1 MPESPR
7 EDRWKRLPTLE
18 RVPRIWGDPGPLV
31 RLLAD
36 HDGQRTPPVRPIGNL
51 TAKQFLQL
59 LQQSGLVEDTAI
71 SPRLREWD
79 AELAPTGGLAA
90 TTGLEVARRLVA
102 SRLLS
107 VWQAEKLL
115 SGKHKGYYLANYRII
130 DLLGITPW
138 SAVYRAEH
146 QLMRRAAVMEVL
158 SDKLAAREDQ
168 RERFFRRAR
177 SVAELD
183 HPNLVHMF
191 DMGEERG
198 MCYTVMEY
206 VAGYNVRRLVRRLG
220 PLPQDMAV
228 GIVRQAGLGLQAVQ
242 TAGKSL
248 GDLPPQTVL
257 LDPNGVVHLLTLR
270 LDTVLAEPPA
280 ERAPTTPASSE
291 GEQPDVATRSSTAFP
306 TPSPNQSLGFLLAFL
321 LLGPPSESEGKSET
335 PEGKLE
341 GKPEGNLSGS
351 REGKS
356 AVSGEA
362 NELAGGVHDAEESLA
377 QRVARER
384 PAVDEKLLEIL
395 RELISDEGRDEP
407 GPAIRDGVA
416 RLTEWLAETGG

>member
-1 MPESPR
+1 MTRSERHPFG
-7 EDRWKRLPTLE
+7 RL
-18 RVPRIWGDPGPLV
+18 
-31 RLLAD
+31 
-36 HDGQRTPPVRPIGNL
+36 GNL

-102 SRLLS
+102 SRFLS

-138 SAVYRAEH
+138 AAVYRAEH

-183 HPNLVHMF
+183 HPNLVHMY

-228 GIVRQAGLGLQAVQ
+228 GIVRQAGLGLQAVHA
-242 TAGKSL
+242 AGNRS
-248 GDLPPQTVL
+248 
-257 LDPNGVVHLLTLR
+257 
-270 LDTVLAEPPA
+270 
-280 ERAPTTPASSE
+280 
-291 GEQPDVATRSSTAFP
+291 ATCHPR
-306 TPSPNQSLGFLLAFL
+306 PSCS
-321 LLGPPSESEGKSET
+321 
-335 PEGKLE
+335 
-341 GKPEGNLSGS
+341 
-351 REGKS
+351 
-356 AVSGEA
+356 
-362 NELAGGVHDAEESLA
+362 
-377 QRVARER
+377 
-384 PAVDEKLLEIL
+384 
-395 RELISDEGRDEP
+395 
-407 GPAIRDGVA
+407 IRM
-416 RLTEWLAETGG
+416 EWFTS

>member
-36 HDGQRTPPVRPIGNL
+36 HDAQRTPPVRPIGEF

-71 SPRLREWD
+71 SPRLRQWD
-79 AELAPTGGLAA
+79 EELAPTGGLAA
-90 TTGLEVARRLVA
+90 AAGYEVARRLVD
-102 SRLLS
+102 SRFLT

-115 SGKHKGYYLANYRII
+115 SGKHKGFYFANYRII

-138 SAVYRAEH
+138 AAVYRVEH

-158 SDKLAAREDQ
+158 SDKLTARDDL

-183 HPNLVHMF
+183 HPNLVHVY

-220 PLPQDMAV
+220 PLPQDLAA
-228 GIVRQAGLGLQAVQ
+228 GIVRQAGLGLLAVHAAGQ
-242 TAGKSL
+242 TL

-270 LDTVLAEPPA
+270 LDATLAEKPPA
-280 ERAPTTPASSE
+280 TSQAAAVAPNEEPFDPAPTGAHPRATGRVSSLTPRVNE
-291 GEQPDVATRSSTAFP
+291 
-306 TPSPNQSLGFLLAFL
+306 SLGDLFYFL
-321 LLGPPSESEGKSET
+321 LLGQPPPSTTEDTTHG
-335 PEGKLE
+335 
-341 GKPEGNLSGS
+341 
-351 REGKS
+351 
-356 AVSGEA
+356 A
-362 NELAGGVHDAEESLA
+362 AEPLH
-377 QRVARER
+377 QQVARER
-384 PAVDEKLLEIL
+384 PAVDPELLDVL
-395 RELISDEGRDEP
+395 RDLLSEGARNDP
-407 GPAIRDGVA
+407 GQAIHDGVT
-416 RLTEWLAETGG
+416 RLTQWLADSGS